1 MVASGGFGR
10 VLATQRWHCQGFLAF
25 ATPSPLRIGTARDFR
40 RLRSLRHPGLAVPGI
55 AGSLARFSGT
65 ARDYWRGAG
74 FRHPVLALP
83 GIAGLRPLRSPR
95 APRPHPRSVTELS
108 FDPNASS

>member
-1 MVASGGFGR
+1 MASGGVGR
-10 VLATQRWHCQGFLAF
+10 VLATQGWQCQEFLAF
-25 ATPSPLRIGTARDFR
+25 AAPSPLKIGTARDFR

-65 ARDYWRGAG
+65 ARVFWLLQ
-74 FRHPVLALP
+74 PQ
-83 GIAGLRPLRSPR
+83 
-95 APRPHPRSVTELS
+95 RPHAPIPTPVTELS

>member
-10 VLATQRWHCQGFLAF
+10 VLATQGWQCQEFLAF
-25 ATPSPLRIGTARDFR
+25 AAPSPLKIGTARDCWR
-40 RLRSLRHPGLAVPGI
+40 RAGFRHPVLALPGI

-95 APRPHPRSVTELS
+95 APRPRARNRTVV
-108 FDPNASS
+108 

>member
-10 VLATQRWHCQGFLAF
+10 VLATQGWQCQEFLAF
-25 ATPSPLRIGTARDFR
+25 AAPSPLKIGTARDFW
-40 RLRSLRHPGLAVPGI
+40 RLRPPRHPGLAVPGI

-74 FRHPVLALP
+74 FRHLVLALP

-95 APRPHPRSVTELS
+95 APRPRARNQIVV
-108 FDPNASS
+108 